1 LRTKSGEIAVKIRE
15 ERVFVKIGA
24 LLGAVL
30 LTALCAES
38 ASASL
43 KRVVIVD
50 RLDAGSPGLIDVE
63 QGSPAERTVGDPDS
77 KTAPSNTP

>member
-1 LRTKSGEIAVKIRE
+1 MFL
-15 ERVFVKIGA
+15 KIGA

-30 LTALCAES
+30 LTALCAEP

-43 KRVVIVD
+43 KRVVVVD

-77 KTAPSNTP
+77 KTAPTLELGSDSARAG

>member
-1 LRTKSGEIAVKIRE
+1 MRTKSGEIAVKIRE

-24 LLGAVL
+24 LLAAVMV
-30 LTALCAES
+30 TALYTAP

-43 KRVVIVD
+43 KRVVMVD

-77 KTAPSNTP
+77 KTAPSKTR